1 MKGLLGK
8 KLGMTRIFDQDGQ
21 MVPVT
26 IIQTGPCPVTQ
37 LKTIENDGYKAV
49 QMGYISKK
57 EKRTT
62 KPMAGHFKKANV
74 APTRLLK
81 EFRDFEDESIKVG
94 DQVKVDIFEPG
105 DKLDISGYTKGKGFA
120 GVMKRHGFHGHKA
133 SHGTHETFRGPGS
146 IGQCASPSKVWKGQK
161 MPGRMGN
168 KKYTVRNLAIVKLEV
183 EKHLLWVKGA
193 VPGPNGGILEI
204 RKTQKVS

>member
-74 APTRLLK
+74 APTRRLK
-81 EFRDFEDESIKVG
+81 EFRDFADESIKVG

-161 MPGRMGN
+161 LPGRMGN
-168 KKYTVRNLAIVKLEV
+168 KKHTVRNLAIVKLEV